1 MTETILNKMF
11 FTLLYLF
18 FAFLSTLIIKKVFSI
33 ILFGAHKI
41 KNEKLIKKTKTLKAF
56 IDSLIYIGVYFIAL
70 FFILE
75 KWGVN
80 MTPFL
85 TGAGILGL
93 TFSFG
98 AQSLAKDLISGF
110 FIIFDNQFE
119 VGDYIKVGT
128 LEGEVKKITLR
139 QTILKDKDGNLILI
153 PNSQITSVVKIKK
166 NSNKSTQI

>member
-1 MTETILNKMF
+1 MEFFLKKLILSII
-11 FTLLYLF
+11 YLF
-18 FAFLSTLIIKKVFSI
+18 LAFLSTLVIKKIFSI
-33 ILFGAHKI
+33 LLFGAQKTQ
-41 KNEKLIKKTKTLKAF
+41 NQKLIKKTKTLKAF
-56 IDSLIYIGVYFIAL
+56 IDSLIYVAVYFVAL

-139 QTILKDKDGNLILI
+139 QTILKDKNDNLILI

-166 NSNKSTQI
+166 IKN

>member
-1 MTETILNKMF
+1 MEFFLKKLILSII
-11 FTLLYLF
+11 YLF
-18 FAFLSTLIIKKVFSI
+18 LAFLSTLIIKKIFSI
-33 ILFGAHKI
+33 LLFGAQKTQ
-41 KNEKLIKKTKTLKAF
+41 NQKLIKKTKTLKAF
-56 IDSLIYIGVYFIAL
+56 IDSLIYVAVYFVAL

-75 KWGVN
+75 KLGVN

-128 LEGEVKKITLR
+128 LEGKVKKITLR
-139 QTILKDKDGNLILI
+139 QTILKDKNNNLILI
-153 PNSQITSVVKIKK
+153 PNSQITSVVKVKK
-166 NSNKSTQI
+166 S

>member
-1 MTETILNKMF
+1 MENVFQKISF
-11 FTLLYLF
+11 SVIFLF
-18 FAFLSTLIIKKVFSI
+18 LAFLSSLIIKRLFSI
-33 ILFGAHKI
+33 FLFGAQKTH
-41 KNEKLIKKTKTLKAF
+41 NEKLIKKTKTLKTF
-56 IDSLIYIGVYFIAL
+56 IDSLIYITVYFVAG

-80 MTPFL
+80 MTPFI
-85 TGAGILGL
+85 TGAGVLGL

-119 VGDYIKVGT
+119 VGDYIKVSG

-139 QTILKDKDGNLILI
+139 QTVLKDKDENIILI
-153 PNSQITSVVKIKK
+153 PNS
-166 NSNKSTQI
+166 

>member
-1 MTETILNKMF
+1 MEFFLKKLILSII
-11 FTLLYLF
+11 YLF
-18 FAFLSTLIIKKVFSI
+18 LAFLSTLIIKKIFSVL
-33 ILFGAHKI
+33 LFGAHKTQ
-41 KNEKLIKKTKTLKAF
+41 NEKLIKKTKTLKTF
-56 IDSLIYIGVYFIAL
+56 IDSLIYVVVYFVAL

-75 KWGVN
+75 RWGVN

-166 NSNKSTQI
+166 

>member
-1 MTETILNKMF
+1 MEFFLKKLILSII
-11 FTLLYLF
+11 YLF
-18 FAFLSTLIIKKVFSI
+18 LAFLSTLIIKKIFSI
-33 ILFGAHKI
+33 LLFGAHKTQ
-41 KNEKLIKKTKTLKAF
+41 NEKLIKKTKTLKTF
-56 IDSLIYIGVYFIAL
+56 IDSLIYVAVYFVTL

-80 MTPFL
+80 MAPFL

-119 VGDYIKVGT
+119 VGDYIKVST

-139 QTILKDKDGNLILI
+139 QTILKDKNDNLILI
-153 PNSQITSVVKIKK
+153 PNSQITSVVKVKK
-166 NSNKSTQI
+166 SY

>member
-1 MTETILNKMF
+1 MEFFLKKLILSIIYLF
-11 FTLLYLF
+11 LAFLFTLV
-18 FAFLSTLIIKKVFSI
+18 IKKIFSI
-33 ILFGAHKI
+33 LLFGAQKTQ
-41 KNEKLIKKTKTLKAF
+41 NEKLIKKTKTLKAF
-56 IDSLIYIGVYFIAL
+56 IDSLIYVAVYFVAL

-75 KWGVN
+75 RWGVN

-139 QTILKDKDGNLILI
+139 QTILKDKNDNLILI

-166 NSNKSTQI
+166 IKN

>member
-1 MTETILNKMF
+1 MEF
-11 FTLLYLF
+11 FLKKLTLSIIYLF
-18 FAFLSTLIIKKVFSI
+18 LAFLSTLIIKKIFSI
-33 ILFGAHKI
+33 LLFGAQKTQ
-41 KNEKLIKKTKTLKAF
+41 NEKLIKKTKTLKAF
-56 IDSLIYIGVYFIAL
+56 IDSLIYVAVYFVAL

-75 KWGVN
+75 RWGVN

-139 QTILKDKDGNLILI
+139 QTILKDKNDNLILI

-166 NSNKSTQI
+166 IKN

>member
-1 MTETILNKMF
+1 MIETALKKIT

-18 FAFLSTLIIKKVFSI
+18 LAFLSTLIIKKIFSVL
-33 ILFGAHKI
+33 LFGAK
-41 KNEKLIKKTKTLKAF
+41 KTQNEKLIKKTKTLKTF
-56 IDSLIYIGVYFIAL
+56 IDSLIYVVVYFVAL

-139 QTILKDKDGNLILI
+139 QTILKDKNDNLILI
-153 PNSQITSVVKIKK
+153 PNSQITSVVKVKK
-166 NSNKSTQI
+166 SY

>member
-1 MTETILNKMF
+1 MIEAFLNKIF
-11 FTLLYLF
+11 FTLFYF
-18 FAFLSTLIIKKVFSI
+18 FIAFISTSILKRIFSI
-33 ILFGAHKI
+33 ILFGAKKI
-41 KNEKLIKKTKTLKAF
+41 QNEKLIKKTKTLKAF
-56 IDSLIYIGVYFIAL
+56 IDSLIYVGVYFIAV

-119 VGDYIKVGT
+119 VGDYIKVGA

-139 QTILKDKDGNLILI
+139 QTTLKDKNGNLIFI
-153 PNSQITSVVKIKK
+153 PNSQITSIIKVKKP
-166 NSNKSTQI
+166 

>member
-1 MTETILNKMF
+1 MEFFLKKLILSII
-11 FTLLYLF
+11 YLF
-18 FAFLSTLIIKKVFSI
+18 LAFLFTIIIKKIFSI
-33 ILFGAHKI
+33 LLFGAQKTQ
-41 KNEKLIKKTKTLKAF
+41 NEKLIKKTKTLKAF
-56 IDSLIYIGVYFIAL
+56 IDSLIYVAVYFVAL

-75 KWGVN
+75 RWGVN

-139 QTILKDKDGNLILI
+139 QTILKDKNDNLILI

-166 NSNKSTQI
+166 IKN

>member
-1 MTETILNKMF
+1 
-11 FTLLYLF
+11 
-18 FAFLSTLIIKKVFSI
+18 
-33 ILFGAHKI
+33 
-41 KNEKLIKKTKTLKAF
+41 
-56 IDSLIYIGVYFIAL
+56 
-70 FFILE
+70 LE

-139 QTILKDKDGNLILI
+139 QTILKDKNDNLILI

-166 NSNKSTQI
+166 

>member
-1 MTETILNKMF
+1 MENILKK
-11 FTLLYLF
+11 LF
-18 FAFLSTLIIKKVFSI
+18 FSIIYLLLAFLSTLIIKKLFSVFI
-33 ILFGAHKI
+33 FGAHKTQ
-41 KNEKLIKKTKTLKAF
+41 NEKLIKKTKTLKTF
-56 IDSLIYIGVYFIAL
+56 IDSLIYVAVYFIAL

-75 KWGVN
+75 KWGIN

-139 QTILKDKDGNLILI
+139 QTILRDKQDNFIFI
-153 PNSQITSVVKIKK
+153 PNSQIASVVKIKK
-166 NSNKSTQI
+166 

>member
-1 MTETILNKMF
+1 MEFFLKKLILSII
-11 FTLLYLF
+11 YLF
-18 FAFLSTLIIKKVFSI
+18 LAFLSTLIIKKIFSI
-33 ILFGAHKI
+33 LLFGAQKTQ
-41 KNEKLIKKTKTLKAF
+41 NQKLIKKTKTLKAF
-56 IDSLIYIGVYFIAL
+56 IDSLIYVAVYFVAL

-128 LEGEVKKITLR
+128 LEGKVKKITLR
-139 QTILKDKDGNLILI
+139 QTILKDKNNNLILI
-153 PNSQITSVVKIKK
+153 PNSQITSVVKVKK
-166 NSNKSTQI
+166 S

>member
-1 MTETILNKMF
+1 MLENTLNKIF

-18 FAFLSTLIIKKVFSI
+18 IAFISTLIIKKTLSI
-33 ILFGAHKI
+33 LLFGAK
-41 KNEKLIKKTKTLKAF
+41 KTQNEKLIKKTKTLKVF
-56 IDSLIYIGVYFIAL
+56 VDSLIYVAVYFIAL

-75 KWGVN
+75 RWGVN
-80 MTPFL
+80 ITPFL

-119 VGDYIKVGT
+119 VGDYIKVGA

-139 QTILKDKDGNLILI
+139 QTILKDKNGNLIFI

-166 NSNKSTQI
+166 S

>member
-1 MTETILNKMF
+1 MEF
-11 FTLLYLF
+11 FLKKLTLSIIYLF
-18 FAFLSTLIIKKVFSI
+18 LAFLSTLVIKKIFSI
-33 ILFGAHKI
+33 LLFGAQKTQ
-41 KNEKLIKKTKTLKAF
+41 NEKLIKKTKTLKAF
-56 IDSLIYIGVYFIAL
+56 IDSLIYVAVYFVAL

-75 KWGVN
+75 RWGVN

-139 QTILKDKDGNLILI
+139 QTILKDKNDNLILI

-166 NSNKSTQI
+166 IKN